1 MTDVTFLVVIPIII
15 YIIWVVFIIV
25 KENLEL
31 KNNNG
36 DWDE

>member
-15 YIIWVVFIIV
+15 YIVWIVFIIV